1 MQKLGKLEK
10 LLFYLFIFS
19 IPLQTRKVLFFPD
32 KFIEWNS
39 GFLYFTDLLLISLL
53 ILWIRRLILEKSKF
67 LQKSDLLLLGFLA
80 IAALSLIT
88 SQNIGLS
95 IYQLIK
101 LVEFILLFLYIKN
114 NLDFFNLRKA
124 LWLFVTSGFFQ
135 SIIAIG
141 QFFSQSSL
149 GLKHFEAG
157 TYNANIPGVATFFV
171 NGVKFIRAYGT
182 APHPNVLGV
191 FIFFSIFCLYF
202 LSLTRMTRIG
212 MRMMQIVALFILIL
226 GLFLTFSRAVIIV
239 FALTSF
245 CLFVVVWFRKFFE
258 RKKICGLFILVVVFC
273 SLFVI
278 LFWPEFQARFSAI
291 SPEDQAVSLRVYYN
305 DIALSSIKEKPF
317 LGLGLGNFVW
327 YLLNNYHFK
336 EFWLY
341 QPVHNLYLLIASE
354 MGIFGLIV
362 FLIFVVRIL
371 LGSFNL
377 FFKRQILDNKRLV
390 LLVFYSLFFAF
401 LVLSFIDHYFWTIQ
415 QSRLIFWI
423 VLGIASGLSLS
434 GPHSLT
440 DKTSP
445 SGGED

>member
-1 MQKLGKLEK
+1 MKKLEK
-10 LLFYLFIFS
+10 FLFYLFLFS
-19 IPLQTRKVLFFPD
+19 IPFQTRKILFLSGNR
-32 KFIEWNS
+32 FIEWNS
-39 GFLYFTDLLLISLL
+39 GFLYFTDLLIVA
-53 ILWIRRLILEKSKF
+53 II
-67 LQKSDLLLLGFLA
+67 FLA
-80 IAALSLIT
+80 FLRGGIKFKKVDIFLGLFFLIAGLSLIT
-88 SQNIGLS
+88 SQNIWLS

-124 LWLFVTSGFFQ
+124 LWLFVASGFFQ
-135 SIIAIG
+135 SLIAIG

-157 TYNANIPGVATFFV
+157 IYNANIPGVATFFV

-182 APHPNVLGV
+182 APHPNVLGA

-202 LSLTRMTRIG
+202 LYLSRSKFFKSNLGEAILD
-212 MRMMQIVALFILIL
+212 IILAILIL
-226 GLFLTFSRAVIIV
+226 GAFLTFSRTIIIV

-245 CLFVVVWFRKFFE
+245 CFFTIAWLRKFFE
-258 RKKICGLFILVVVFC
+258 RKMICRLFVLVVVFC

-291 SPEDQAVSLRVYYN
+291 SPEEQAISLRVYYN
-305 DIALSSIKEKPF
+305 DIALSLIKEKPF

-327 YLLNNYHFK
+327 YLVNNYHFK

-341 QPVHNLYLLIASE
+341 QPVHNLYLLIAGE
-354 MGIFGLIV
+354 IGIFGLIV
-362 FLIFVVRIL
+362 FLIFIARIL

-377 FFKRQILDNKRLV
+377 FFKRQILDNKKLI
-390 LLVFYSLFFAF
+390 LSVFYSLLFAF

-423 VLGIASGLSLS
+423 ALALIDGLIVA
-434 GPHSLT
+434 GPRSLT
-440 DKTSP
+440 DKAQA
-445 SGGED
+445 SGA